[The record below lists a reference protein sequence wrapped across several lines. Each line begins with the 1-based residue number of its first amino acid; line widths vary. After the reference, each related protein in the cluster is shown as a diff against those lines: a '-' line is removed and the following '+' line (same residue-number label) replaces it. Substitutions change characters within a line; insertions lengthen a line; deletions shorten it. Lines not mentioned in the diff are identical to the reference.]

1 MVADTLLFQGALTL
15 LGSAVVLLG
24 GAVAYYAQHFGAPP
38 QRRLQRLQVFGRWHP
53 V

>member
-1 MVADTLLFQGALTL
+1 MVADTILFQGAVTL

-24 GAVAYYAQHFGAPP
+24 GAVAYYAHHFGAAP
-38 QRRLQRLQVFGRWHP
+38 QRQAQRVHLFGRWHR